1 MAPRIERSA
10 SRLAGML
17 RSRLRPAV
25 AISGFARHRR
35 ESPLLPKLWH
45 VISFVGEEKSKN
57 NTACAV
63 PGSQSH
69 CLPITLL
76 EPRSPCNTRPPDC
89 CGLLV
94 EKALFCGSARKKQK
108 GAGRRENSGP
118 KRPVACASRTGHSFR
133 WKRLSA
139 SQG

>member
-63 PGSQSH
+63 PGSQSRIA
-69 CLPITLL
+69 CPSLCWNRARRAIRGRQIAVDYLL
-76 EPRSPCNTRPPDC
+76 RKLFS
-89 CGLLV
+89 V
-94 EKALFCGSARKKQK
+94 EG
-108 GAGRRENSGP
+108 
-118 KRPVACASRTGHSFR
+118 
-133 WKRLSA
+133 
-139 SQG
+139 